1 MKSYYEILGV
11 SAAASGQEIRRA
23 YRILARRYHPD
34 LNPGNKKAEDA
45 FKEIS
50 KAYSTLSDETA
61 RQKYDTTLGTNQ
73 KAKPQAKT
81 KANKPVKA
89 SPVKIQNPFS
99 EIKKSATDWIRR
111 QSKLF
116 EFKKKNSHNSK
127 AQHSSGMKSVSVIE
141 VSVTIAD
148 AIKGV
153 KKTIELH
160 DHTGVRKLSVTL
172 PAGLRN
178 GSVVRL
184 NGSSS
189 NKEELVVVIRVA
201 PHNFLS
207 IQNRGLVYEVP
218 ITIVEALQGATFTIP
233 TLDQDL
239 TVKVPAGTSSGD
251 ELRIP
256 GLGIPFSDGTKGD
269 LFIRFMIIT
278 PQITSA
284 VGLNEIA
291 SAFRGYYEGQ
301 QIRSKLPRPLLS

>member
-1 MKSYYEILGV
+1 MKSYYEILGL
-11 SAAASGQEIRRA
+11 SNAASGQEIRRA

-34 LNPGNKKAEDA
+34 LNPGNKKAEDT
-45 FKEIS
+45 FKDIS

-73 KAKPQAKT
+73 KAKPKSSTKT
-81 KANKPVKA
+81 SQSIPKRQVK
-89 SPVKIQNPFS
+89 VQNPFS
-99 EIKKSATDWIRR
+99 EIKKSASEWIKR
-111 QSKLF
+111 QTKLF
-116 EFKKKNSHNSK
+116 GFKNRTIKNSKPGNT
-127 AQHSSGMKSVSVIE
+127 SGMKSVSVIE

-153 KKTIELH
+153 KKTIELP
-160 DHTGVRKLSVTL
+160 DHTGVRKVSVTL

-184 NGSSS
+184 NGTST

-218 ITIVEALQGATFTIP
+218 ITIVEALQGATFNIP

-278 PQITSA
+278 PQVTSA
-284 VGLNEIA
+284 VGLTELA
-291 SAFRGYYEGQ
+291 SAFRSYYEGQ